1 MPCFTDERGLPRIMY
16 VQEAA
21 HLTLGPM
28 AVSKITRPDN
38 APKNDECVG
47 CCCSFLCFPVRI
59 LLVPFVACVSVCE
72 TVGHKLRHRKDRKTD
87 KNKM

>member
-28 AVSKITRPDN
+28 AVSQTN
-38 APKNDECVG
+38 SSKNDDCMG
-47 CCCSFLCFPVRI
+47 CCCSVMCFPVRI

-87 KNKM
+87 KNKK